1 MKTLFDLIHKKN
13 TLPSGNIYKKVI
25 KGNTYFYYQYR
36 ENGKNYSKLIKENEI
51 KTLLDGINERKEVE
65 KEIKKILAFG
75 NREIELSD
83 FAKEYTGYLM
93 RENDVVASF
102 EKGLLV
108 SGNNQLLPL
117 VFKRTK
123 FLTEFLKSRSIDSGR
138 TNSRILRKILNIN
151 VKDDTLVSLCSYA
164 ASITDNYWFKPK
176 HSKLKYEDITFNNDM
191 FFETALK
198 GLITIYPKK
207 IILTPELTT
216 NGSYEKGWKNE
227 NGEWWLYKVGT
238 KEEIYS
244 ELFFSTLFEVLG
256 LPTAHY
262 ESYPPFIKTKNF
274 ACNVNFE
281 PMVYI
286 AGDNEDSI
294 FIFELLNKINHEIA
308 LDYLRLIVFD
318 VVLYNVDRH
327 NENCGILRDRKTGEI
342 VSLAP
347 NYDNNLCLISR
358 TKELNLKKNEGFLD
372 LFIKNIRKSLNF
384 KKALQ
389 EVSFP
394 NIDEN
399 ILETVQ
405 KRINFYIDIDFKQIK
420 EFILLR
426 YNYILEEINK

>member
-1 MKTLFDLIHKKN
+1 MKTLFDLIHEKN
-13 TLPSGNIYKKVI
+13 NLPSGNIYKKNI

-36 ENGKNYSKLIKENEI
+36 ENGKNYSKLIKEDKI
-51 KTLLDGINERKEVE
+51 KTLLDEINKRKEVE
-65 KEIKKILAFG
+65 KEIKKILTFG

-93 RENDVVASF
+93 CENDVVASF

-108 SGNNQLLPL
+108 SGNDQLLPL

-123 FLTEFLKSRSIDSGR
+123 FLTEFLKSRAIDSGR

-176 HSKLKYEDITFNNDM
+176 HSKLKYEDINFNNDM

-227 NGEWWLYKVGT
+227 NGEWWLYKVGS

-262 ESYPPFIKTKNF
+262 ESNPPFIKTKNF
-274 ACNVNFE
+274 AYNVNFE

-294 FIFELLNKINHEIA
+294 YIYELLNKINHQIA

-318 VVLYNVDRH
+318 VVLFNVDRH
-327 NENCGILRDRKTGEI
+327 NENCGILRDRKTGKI
-342 VSLAP
+342 LSLAP
-347 NYDNNLCLISR
+347 NYDDNLCLISR

-372 LFIKNIRKSLNF
+372 LFIKNIRKNIYF

-389 EVSFP
+389 EISFP
-394 NIDEN
+394 KIDES

-405 KRINFYIDIDFKQIK
+405 KRINFDIDIDFKQIK